1 MLTLYFA
8 ISIQIRYLRSIFQ
21 LLSRVFATLH
31 MSFRRGTD
39 VLAILLKSDPSF
51 GCFKKN
57 LGKNFSQ
64 IRRCIVLQEKLIMV
78 GPPIGVPS
86 VIQKFVSLVR
96 MVFRF
101 EEEPFLSLPVSRHQ
115 NLIFQLF

>member
-1 MLTLYFA
+1 MVSKYAAYF
-8 ISIQIRYLRSIFQ
+8 SYCP
-21 LLSRVFATLH
+21 FATLL
-31 MSFRRGTD
+31 MSYRRGTD

-57 LGKNFSQ
+57 LGQNFSK
-64 IRRCIVLQEKLIMV
+64 IGRCIVLQEKLIMV

-86 VIQKFVSLVR
+86 MIQKFVSLVR

-115 NLIFQLF
+115 NLIFQLFQHLYSGIPSFQG